1 VTEKNCREIVLPG
14 FRPASWNDFWSCP
27 HWSERQREANRVKSI
42 VRAALDP
49 ELPGVP
55 IPVDIEVDCY
65 FDSRAQDSD
74 NILAKPMI
82 DALKGWLIPD
92 DTHEIVH
99 RVTVASHRDKDN
111 PRVVIRVISLEGA
124 KMWGEDVPEDKERMD
139 EV

>member
-1 VTEKNCREIVLPG
+1 
-14 FRPASWNDFWSCP
+14 
-27 HWSERQREANRVKSI
+27 

-49 ELPGVP
+49 DLPGVP
-55 IPVDIEVDCY
+55 IPVDIVVDCY

-82 DALKGWLIPD
+82 DALKGWLIPQD
-92 DTHEIVH
+92 SPDIVH
-99 RVTVASHRDKDN
+99 KVSVESHKDKGN

-124 KMWGEDVPEDKERMD
+124 KMWGEEAPDQKQKD